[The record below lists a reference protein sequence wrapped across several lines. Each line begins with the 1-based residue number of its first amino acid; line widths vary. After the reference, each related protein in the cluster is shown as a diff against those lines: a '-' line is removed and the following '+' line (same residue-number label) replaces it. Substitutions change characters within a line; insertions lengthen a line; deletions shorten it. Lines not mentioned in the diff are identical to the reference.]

1 MSKGKFND
9 VKDDIISCIRESD
22 SNILACKKV
31 GISKSTFYEWLESYP
46 DFSDSLKKAR
56 KEFRETIVQTL
67 EQSLWKRAA
76 GYEIEESKNEYRT
89 LKDGSKVLVK
99 SSKITKHFPPDT
111 GALIFALTNL
121 DPENWKNRQDNRLS
135 VDDGISG
142 FKISVVHKEGTPPI
156 ANSEDDIAD

>member
-9 VKDDIISCIRESD
+9 VKDDIISYIREGD
-22 SNILACKKV
+22 SNILDCKKV
-31 GISKSTFYEWLESYP
+31 GISKETFYTWINDKP

>member
-9 VKDDIISCIRESD
+9 VKDDIISCIREGD

-76 GYEIEESKNEYRT
+76 GYEVEEVKNEYRT

-121 DPENWKNRQDNRLS
+121 DPENWKNKQDNRLS
-135 VDDGISG
+135 VDESVGG

>member
-9 VKDDIISCIRESD
+9 VKDDIISCIREGD

-67 EQSLWKRAA
+67 EKSLWKRAA

-89 LKDGSKVLVK
+89 LKNGSKVLVK

>member
-9 VKDDIISCIRESD
+9 VKDDIISCIREGD

-67 EQSLWKRAA
+67 AQSLWKRAA

-111 GALIFALTNL
+111 GALIFSLTNL

-135 VDDGISG
+135 VDDDISG

>member
-9 VKDDIISCIRESD
+9 VKDDIISCIREGD

-99 SSKITKHFPPDT
+99 SSEITKHFPPDT

-121 DPENWKNRQDNRLS
+121 DPENWKNKQDNRLS

>member
-9 VKDDIISCIRESD
+9 VKDDIISCIREGD
-22 SNILACKKV
+22 SNILACKRV

-56 KEFRETIVQTL
+56 KEFRETILKKL

-76 GYEIEESKNEYRT
+76 GYEVKNEYRT
-89 LKDGSKVLVK
+89 LRDGGEVLVK
-99 SSKITKHFPPDT
+99 SSKTTKHFPPDT

-121 DPENWKNRQDNRLS
+121 NSDKWKNRQDNRLS
-135 VDDGISG
+135 VDDSITG
-142 FKISVVHKEGTPPI
+142 FNIKVVTREDTPPI
-156 ANSEDDIAD
+156 ANSEDFIND

>member
-9 VKDDIISCIRESD
+9 VKDDIISCIREGD

-111 GALIFALTNL
+111 GALIFVLTNL

>member
-9 VKDDIISCIRESD
+9 VKDDIISCIREGD

-46 DFSDSLKKAR
+46 DFSASLKKAR

-111 GALIFALTNL
+111 GALVFALTNL

>member
-9 VKDDIISCIRESD
+9 VKDDIISCIREGD

-46 DFSDSLKKAR
+46 DFSASLKKAR

-76 GYEIEESKNEYRT
+76 GYEVEEVKNEYRT

-121 DPENWKNRQDNRLS
+121 DPENWKNKQDNRLS
-135 VDDGISG
+135 VDESVGG
-142 FKISVVHKEGTPPI
+142 FKISVVHRDGTPPI

>member
-9 VKDDIISCIRESD
+9 VKDDIISYIREGD

-76 GYEIEESKNEYRT
+76 GYEVEEVKNEYRT

-99 SSKITKHFPPDT
+99 SSEITKHFPPDT

-121 DPENWKNRQDNRLS
+121 DPENWKNKQDNRLS
-135 VDDGISG
+135 VDESVGG

>member
-9 VKDDIISCIRESD
+9 VKDDIISYIREGD

-46 DFSDSLKKAR
+46 AFSDSLKKAR
-56 KEFRETIVQTL
+56 KEFRETILKKL

-76 GYEIEESKNEYRT
+76 GYEVEEVKNEYRT
-89 LKDGSKVLVK
+89 LRDGGEVLVK
-99 SSKITKHFPPDT
+99 SSKTTKYFPPDT

-121 DPENWKNRQDNRLS
+121 DSDKWKNRQDNRLS
-135 VDDGISG
+135 VDDSITG
-142 FKISVVHKEGTPPI
+142 FNIKVVTREDTPPI
-156 ANSEDDIAD
+156 ANSEDSIND

>member
-9 VKDDIISCIRESD
+9 VKDDIISCIREGD

-121 DPENWKNRQDNRLS
+121 DPENWKNKQDNRLS

>member
-9 VKDDIISCIRESD
+9 VKDDIISYIREGD

-31 GISKSTFYEWLESYP
+31 GISKETFYTWINDKP

-76 GYEIEESKNEYRT
+76 GYEVEEVKNEYRT

-99 SSKITKHFPPDT
+99 SSKTTKHFPPDT

-135 VDDGISG
+135 VDESVGG

>member
-9 VKDDIISCIRESD
+9 VKDDIISCIREGD

-46 DFSDSLKKAR
+46 DFSDSLKMAR

-76 GYEIEESKNEYRT
+76 GYEVEEVKNEYRT
-89 LKDGSKVLVK
+89 LKDGGKVLVK
-99 SSKITKHFPPDT
+99 SSKTTKHFPPDT

-135 VDDGISG
+135 VDEGISG

>member
-9 VKDDIISCIRESD
+9 VKDDIISCIREGD

-99 SSKITKHFPPDT
+99 SSKITKHFRPDT

-135 VDDGISG
+135 VD
-142 FKISVVHKEGTPPI
+142 EG
-156 ANSEDDIAD
+156 IADLKYLLYIKKVHHR

>member
-1 MSKGKFND
+1 MIKGKFND
-9 VKDDIISCIRESD
+9 VKDDIISYIREGD

-31 GISKSTFYEWLESYP
+31 GISEETFYTWINDKPE
-46 DFSDSLKKAR
+46 FSESLKKAR

>member
-9 VKDDIISCIRESD
+9 VKDDIITCIREGD

-46 DFSDSLKKAR
+46 DFSASLKKAR

>member
-9 VKDDIISCIRESD
+9 VKDDIISCIREGD

-46 DFSDSLKKAR
+46 DFSATLKKAR

>member
-9 VKDDIISCIRESD
+9 VKDDIISCIREGD

-56 KEFRETIVQTL
+56 KKFRETIVQTL

>member
-9 VKDDIISCIRESD
+9 VKDDIISYIREGD

-31 GISKSTFYEWLESYP
+31 GISKETFYTWINDKP

-121 DPENWKNRQDNRLS
+121 DPENWKNKQDNRLS
-135 VDDGISG
+135 VDEGISG

-156 ANSEDDIAD
+156 ANSEDEIAD

>member
-9 VKDDIISCIRESD
+9 VKDDIISYIREGD

-76 GYEIEESKNEYRT
+76 GYEIEESKNEYRA

>member
-9 VKDDIISCIRESD
+9 VKDDIISCIREGD

-111 GALIFALTNL
+111 GALVFALTNL

>member
-9 VKDDIISCIRESD
+9 VKDDIISYIREGD

-135 VDDGISG
+135 VDEGISG

>member
-9 VKDDIISCIRESD
+9 VKDDIISYIREGD

-135 VDDGISG
+135 VDDGISE

>member
-9 VKDDIISCIRESD
+9 VKDDIISYIREGD

-56 KEFRETIVQTL
+56 KEFREAIVQTL

-135 VDDGISG
+135 VDDGISE

>member
-9 VKDDIISCIRESD
+9 VKDDIISCIREGD

-76 GYEIEESKNEYRT
+76 GYEVEEVKNEYRT

>member
-9 VKDDIISCIRESD
+9 VKDDIISCIREGD
-22 SNILACKKV
+22 SNILACKRV

-135 VDDGISG
+135 VDDGISE

>member
-9 VKDDIISCIRESD
+9 VKDDIISCIREGD

-46 DFSDSLKKAR
+46 NFSDSLKKAR

>member
-9 VKDDIISCIRESD
+9 VKDDIISCIREGD

-46 DFSDSLKKAR
+46 DFLDSLKKAR

>member
-9 VKDDIISCIRESD
+9 VKDDIISYIREGD

-31 GISKSTFYEWLESYP
+31 GISKETFYTWINDKP

-135 VDDGISG
+135 VDDGISE

-156 ANSEDDIAD
+156 ANSQDDIAD

>member
-9 VKDDIISCIRESD
+9 VKDDIISYIREGD

-31 GISKSTFYEWLESYP
+31 GISKETFYTWINDKP
-46 DFSDSLKKAR
+46 DFYDSLKKAR

-89 LKDGSKVLVK
+89 LKDGRKVLVK

>member
-9 VKDDIISCIRESD
+9 VKDDIISCIREGD

-56 KEFRETIVQTL
+56 KEFRKTIVQTL

>member
-9 VKDDIISCIRESD
+9 VKDDIISCIREGD

-46 DFSDSLKKAR
+46 DFSGSLKKAR

-135 VDDGISG
+135 VDEGISG